1 MENPKSNIPYLDLGK
16 VTASFG
22 GEIERA
28 VERVVKSGWYLL
40 GKETA
45 SFEREYADYLGAK
58 HCVGTGNGLDAL
70 TLIYRAYIELGR
82 LRPGDEVIVPANT
95 FVASILAISENN
107 LVPVLVEPD
116 PETLN
121 LDPERIEEAITPR
134 TKAIMLVHLYGR
146 NAYTEKIGEICRR
159 HNLLLIEDNAQA
171 TVVCMKGSARE
182 HSATQRA
189 IVSIRAKISVRW
201 AMQAR

>member
-40 GKETA
+40 GKESA

-82 LRPGDEVIVPANT
+82 LRPEM
-95 FVASILAISENN
+95 
-107 LVPVLVEPD
+107 
-116 PETLN
+116 
-121 LDPERIEEAITPR
+121 R
-134 TKAIMLVHLYGR
+134 
-146 NAYTEKIGEICRR
+146 
-159 HNLLLIEDNAQA
+159 
-171 TVVCMKGSARE
+171 
-182 HSATQRA
+182 
-189 IVSIRAKISVRW
+189 
-201 AMQAR
+201 

>member
-95 FVASILAISENN
+95 FVASILAI
-107 LVPVLVEPD
+107 
-116 PETLN
+116 
-121 LDPERIEEAITPR
+121 
-134 TKAIMLVHLYGR
+134 
-146 NAYTEKIGEICRR
+146 
-159 HNLLLIEDNAQA
+159 
-171 TVVCMKGSARE
+171 
-182 HSATQRA
+182 
-189 IVSIRAKISVRW
+189 
-201 AMQAR
+201 